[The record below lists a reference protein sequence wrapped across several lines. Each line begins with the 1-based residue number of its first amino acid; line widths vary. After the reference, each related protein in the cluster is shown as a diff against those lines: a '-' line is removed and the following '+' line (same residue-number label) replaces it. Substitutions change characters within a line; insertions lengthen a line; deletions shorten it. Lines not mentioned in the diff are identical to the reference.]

1 MTKLKE
7 HSREICYLGH
17 KGLHVLD
24 NHLHFLRVGRTHLLD
39 QKRLFQ
45 RLTPRNLNDKNK
57 LFLFMIIVNSLFTV
71 VSHSKQW
78 VPETDTLI
86 LFPLQKAP
94 WPFRAV
100 QVCLRIGLCTM
111 ENSTS
116 WSIWSI
122 CACKFFR
129 WSNLISWMIK
139 QFVVL
144 GLFQPRPPW
153 TLEWCRCW
161 DCCGWSW

>member
-1 MTKLKE
+1 
-7 HSREICYLGH
+7 
-17 KGLHVLD
+17 
-24 NHLHFLRVGRTHLLD
+24 
-39 QKRLFQ
+39 
-45 RLTPRNLNDKNK
+45 
-57 LFLFMIIVNSLFTV
+57 MIIVNSFFTV
-71 VSHSKQW
+71 VSHTKQW
-78 VPETDTLI
+78 VPATNTLI

-100 QVCLRIGLCTM
+100 HVCLRIGLCTM

-122 CACKFFR
+122 CACKFIR
-129 WSNLISWMIK
+129 SSNLISWIIK
-139 QFVVL
+139 KLFVL

-161 DCCGWSW
+161 DCCGWSWSYHLKLSTVSWGVYLKNKERRIWMRGKPIGSITQVGCFVSSHLTPPAVLSSPMNLK